1 MIEKIPEEFIKL
13 INFLDEI
20 ATYEDVAIRSLDEDI
35 ELVKVESIIRQAP
48 QVIWFRHGFG
58 FIRIFDDI
66 YIVETN
72 IFINDLFKAP
82 QGTVISL
89 SRLCLKSLYDA
100 YRFYYKIERFKRRLI
115 DNDYDRKYVSNIHSD
130 LKYVLRKTKIPK
142 GVLCEETNHV

>member
-13 INFLDEI
+13 INFIDEI
-20 ATYEDVAIRSLDEDI
+20 ATYEDVSIRSLDEDI
-35 ELVKVESIIRQAP
+35 ELVKIESIIRQAP
-48 QVIWFRHGFG
+48 QVIWFKHGFG
-58 FIRIFDDI
+58 IIRIFDEI

-100 YRFYYKIERFKRRLI
+100 YRFYYKIERFKRRLSQY
-115 DNDYDRKYVSNIHSD
+115 YDKKYVSNIHND
-130 LKYVLRKTKIPK
+130 LKYVLKKTKISR
-142 GVLCEETNHV
+142 GIFCEE